1 MTVRPV
7 CFLSNP
13 TLEVLLDEQARPVD
27 DEFVVLTPL
36 TTLLNNGSRE
46 ETTPGFITNF
56 ASVPRLLRARLNVNG
71 KSRRPAVWHDDAYC
85 SGRMARTDADEGF
98 RRLLV
103 AEGMAEP
110 EARIYWLGL
119 RIGGW
124 LTWNRRRDLGG
135 YLREDFVSYEAFAA
149 AAAGAS

>member
-1 MTVRPV
+1 MTAHPV
-7 CFLSNP
+7 CFLTNP
-13 TLEVLLDEQARPVD
+13 HLEVLLDEQGRPVD

-36 TTLLNNGSRE
+36 TTLLTDATRE

-56 ASVPRLLRARLNVNG
+56 ASIPRVLRTRLNVNG

-85 SGRMARTDADEGF
+85 SGRLTRADADEGF

-103 AEGMAEP
+103 AEGMSETDAYV
-110 EARIYWLGL
+110 YWLGL

-124 LTWNRRRDLGG
+124 VPWNRRRKHGG
-135 YLREDFVSYEAFAA
+135 YLREDFVSYEAFL
-149 AAAGAS
+149 AAGGE